1 MSNSLTI
8 SSRHFSPSWS
18 SPSPRWTCPS
28 SPSPRSSFPL
38 KVLLIGDSGVGKSS
52 LLLRYSENNFS
63 DAYIS
68 TIGHHQSSPPYVNT
82 KDHLTHVYSSPI
94 MCSRFKVNI
103 AGVDFKIKTLTLD
116 DKVCFESKHLKGRF
130 GGACPLV

>member
-68 TIGHHQSSPPYVNT
+68 TIGYHQSSPHHPYVNT
-82 KDHLTHVYSSPI
+82 KDHLKYVYSSPI
-94 MCSRFKVNI
+94 KVNV
-103 AGVDFKIKTLTLD
+103 AGVDFKIKTLILD